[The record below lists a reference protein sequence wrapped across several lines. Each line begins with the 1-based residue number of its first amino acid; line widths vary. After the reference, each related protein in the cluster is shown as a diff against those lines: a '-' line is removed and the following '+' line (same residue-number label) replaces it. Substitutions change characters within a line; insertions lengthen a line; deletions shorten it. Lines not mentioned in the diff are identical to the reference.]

1 MSPEKTAPCSLQEL
15 TVATR
20 TGGNSPPPASS
31 KRWLPKMVLS
41 AGLSLATLTIIY
53 GLTRPC
59 VIGTCP
65 EIAQAKQLAQQSL
78 ADLTIPSSQPLRES
92 IQILQSIPLWSRYR
106 AEADTLRQR
115 YQVRLNELEIILA
128 AHQSAAKATNVDPA
142 LSVPAATVI
151 HFWQAAIAY
160 LQQIPHTSEFYP
172 DVQSQIQEYQ
182 KSLTNEQAAHQ
193 SLKAAQE
200 AAGIAQTREQEA
212 HSLSDWQL
220 VEATWKTAI
229 ARLNVPTTTTAYQ
242 EAQPRLNEYQTRLAA
257 ARKRKNQEQ
266 TAGDRYSQATRQ
278 AELAKESEAINQ
290 WSTAVSHWDKAL
302 EAIKQVPDQTF
313 YSPQAEPLI
322 NLYTQALDEAKAQL
336 RTRSDL
342 AKICTGEPKC
352 HYVITDSEI
361 KVHLSSAYLQKIRQT
376 ALQAKVQNN
385 AEAQMSLL
393 DHIASLEKGLETVS
407 RNTGIPVKVY
417 NSQGAALI
425 TYRAKG

>member
-1 MSPEKTAPCSLQEL
+1 MSPEKNATYSLQEL

-20 TGGNSPPPASS
+20 TGEKAPPPAN
-31 KRWLPKMVLS
+31 RTWLPKMVLS

-59 VIGTCP
+59 VLGTCP
-65 EIAQAKQLAQQSL
+65 EMAQAKQLAQQSL
-78 ADLTIPSSQPLRES
+78 ADLATTSPQPLVES

-106 AEADTLRQR
+106 AEVDTLRQR
-115 YQVRLNELEIILA
+115 YQVRLNEVEIVLA
-128 AHQSAAKATNVDPA
+128 AHQSAAKATKVDPS
-142 LSVPAATVI
+142 LSAATVI
-151 HFWQAAIAY
+151 QFWQEAIAH
-160 LQQIPHTSEFYP
+160 LQKIPRTSEFYP

-182 KSLTNEQAAHQ
+182 SRLTDEQAAHQ

-200 AAGIAQTREQEA
+200 AARIAQTREQEA

-242 EAQPRLNEYQTRLAA
+242 EAQPLLNEYQSRLAA
-257 ARKRKNQEQ
+257 AGKRKNQEQ
-266 TAGDRYSQATRQ
+266 TAGDRYSQATHQ

-290 WSTAVSHWDKAL
+290 WSIAVSHWDKAL

-313 YSPQAEPLI
+313 YSPQAQPLI
-322 NLYTQALDEAKAQL
+322 NLYTQSLDEAKAQL

-376 ALQAKVQNN
+376 ALQAKVQNS
-385 AEAQMSLL
+385 AEAQMRLL
-393 DHIASLEKGLETVS
+393 DHIASLEQGLETVS

>member
-1 MSPEKTAPCSLQEL
+1 
-15 TVATR
+15 
-20 TGGNSPPPASS
+20 
-31 KRWLPKMVLS
+31 MVLG

-65 EIAQAKQLAQQSL
+65 EIAQAKQLAQQPL
-78 ADLTIPSSQPLRES
+78 ADLATTSPQPLVES

-106 AEADTLRQR
+106 AEANALQQR
-115 YQVRLNELEIILA
+115 YQVRLNEVEIILA
-128 AHQSAAKATNVDPA
+128 AQQSAATTKVYP
-142 LSVPAATVI
+142 SVSAATAI
-151 HFWQAAIAY
+151 QFWQAAIAH
-160 LQQIPHTSEFYP
+160 LQKIPHTSEFYP

-182 KSLTNEQAAHQ
+182 KRLTDEQAAHQ

-200 AAGIAQTREQEA
+200 AARIAQTREQEA

-229 ARLNVPTTTTAYQ
+229 ARLKVPTTTTAYQ
-242 EAQPRLNEYQTRLAA
+242 EAQPILNEYQSRLAA
-257 ARKRKNQEQ
+257 AGKRKNQEQ
-266 TAGDRYSQATRQ
+266 TAGDRYSQATRHAQ
-278 AELAKESEAINQ
+278 LAKESEAINQ
-290 WSTAVSHWDKAL
+290 WSIAVSHWDKAL

-313 YSPQAEPLI
+313 YSSQAQPLK

-376 ALQAKVQNN
+376 ALQAKVQNS

-393 DHIASLEKGLETVS
+393 DHIASLEQGLETVS

>member
-1 MSPEKTAPCSLQEL
+1 MSQEKTAPCSFQEL

-20 TGGNSPPPASS
+20 TGGNPPPASS
-31 KRWLPKMVLS
+31 KHWLPKMVLG
-41 AGLSLATLTIIY
+41 AGLSLATLMIAY

-65 EIAQAKQLAQQSL
+65 EMAQAKQLAQQSL
-78 ADLTIPSSQPLRES
+78 ADLTTTSPQPLMES
-92 IQILQSIPLWSRYR
+92 IQILQSIPWWSRYW

-115 YQVRLNELEIILA
+115 YQFKLNELEIIIA
-128 AHQSAAKATNVDPA
+128 AHQSAAKATKVDP
-142 LSVPAATVI
+142 SVSAATAI
-151 HFWQAAIAY
+151 QFWQAAIAY
-160 LQQIPHTSEFYP
+160 LQQIPRASEFSP
-172 DVQSQIQEYQ
+172 QAQSQIQEYQ
-182 KSLTNEQAAHQ
+182 KRLTDEQAAHQ
-193 SLKAAQE
+193 RLKAAQE
-200 AAGIAQTREQEA
+200 AALIAQTREREA
-212 HSLSDWQL
+212 QSLFDWQL

-242 EAQPRLNEYQTRLAA
+242 EAQPLLTEYQSQLATA
-257 ARKRKNQEQ
+257 GKRKNQEQ
-266 TAGDRYSQATRQ
+266 TASDRYSQATRQ
-278 AELAKESEAINQ
+278 AQLAKESEAINQ
-290 WSTAVSHWDKAL
+290 WTTAVSHWDKAL
-302 EAIKQVPDQTF
+302 ETIKQVPEKTF
-313 YSPQAEPLI
+313 YSPQAQPLI

-342 AKICTGEPKC
+342 ANICSGEPKC

-376 ALQAKVQNN
+376 ALQAKVQNS
-385 AEAQMSLL
+385 AQAQMSLL
-393 DHIASLEKGLETVS
+393 DHIASLEQGLETVS

>member
-1 MSPEKTAPCSLQEL
+1 MSPEKTAPCSFQEL

-20 TGGNSPPPASS
+20 TSNLPPPANS
-31 KRWLPKMVLS
+31 KHWLPKMVLS
-41 AGLSLATLTIIY
+41 AGLSLATLTIAY

-59 VIGTCP
+59 VLGTCP
-65 EIAQAKQLAQQSL
+65 EMTQAKQLAQQSL
-78 ADLTIPSSQPLRES
+78 AGLTTTSPQPLRES

-115 YQVRLNELEIILA
+115 YQVRLNEVEIILA
-128 AHQSAAKATNVDPA
+128 AHQSAAKATKVDP
-142 LSVPAATVI
+142 SVSAATEI
-151 HFWQAAIAY
+151 QFWQAAIAY

-182 KSLTNEQAAHQ
+182 KRLTNEQAAYQ
-193 SLKAAQE
+193 SLKASQE
-200 AAGIAQTREQEA
+200 AARIAQTREREA
-212 HSLSDWQL
+212 HSLSDWQR

-242 EAQPRLNEYQTRLAA
+242 EAQPRLNEYQSRLAA
-257 ARKRKNQEQ
+257 AGKHKNQEQ
-266 TAGDRYSQATRQ
+266 TASERYSQATRQ
-278 AELAKESEAINQ
+278 AQLAKESEAINQ
-290 WSTAVSHWDKAL
+290 WTTAVSHWDKAL
-302 EAIKQVPDQTF
+302 EAIKQIPDQTF
-313 YSPQAEPLI
+313 YSPQAQPLI

-342 AKICTGEPKC
+342 DKICTGEPKIC

-376 ALQAKVQNN
+376 ALQAKVQNS
-385 AEAQMSLL
+385 AQAQMSLL
-393 DHIASLEKGLETVS
+393 DHIASLEQGLETVS